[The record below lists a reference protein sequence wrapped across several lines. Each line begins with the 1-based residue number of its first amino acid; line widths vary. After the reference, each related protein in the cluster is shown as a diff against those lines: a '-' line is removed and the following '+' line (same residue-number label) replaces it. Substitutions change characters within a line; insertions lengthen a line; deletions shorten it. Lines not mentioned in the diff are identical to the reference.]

1 MAALPLVSI
10 LGGAFIEMSILSDEL
25 RRAAEA
31 WKADDPDPDTRA
43 EIDRLLAASD
53 ASELEDRFA
62 GSLEFGTAGLRGL
75 IGAGPNRMNR
85 KVVLRATAGVCA
97 YLLETVP
104 GAKERGICIGF
115 DGRRLS
121 REMAR
126 DAASVACGMGIKVY
140 AFEQVAP
147 TPLVAFACLEKNAA
161 AGIVVT
167 ASHNPPDYNGYK
179 VYWSNGAQIIPPTDA
194 GIASAIEAVGAVE
207 SIPRASLEDAASY
220 EVLGA
225 ELERRYLDGVRA
237 LQRNPELPR
246 ALSIAYTAMHG
257 VGAPLALTALKE
269 AGFTEVF
276 SVPEQEAPDGRF
288 PTVAFPNPEEAGAM
302 DLVLALAESKGADL
316 VFANDPDADRL
327 AVAVRGDD
335 GGYVQLTG
343 NDLGCLL
350 AHYLLEQGGE
360 GARLLV
366 NTIVSSPML
375 GAIARAHGAQ
385 WEQVLTGFKWIANR
399 ALEREAEGA
408 RFVLGYEEALG
419 YTVGT
424 LVRDKDG
431 IGTAV
436 VVADMAAWARANGRT
451 LLQELE
457 EAWRRYG
464 MYLSRQ
470 VSKVLPG
477 AEGAQQIAE
486 IMTRVRAAKPR
497 EVADRRV
504 LAMIDLASS
513 ERLRADGGVEP
524 VALPKGDVL
533 ALELEGEHRV
543 MLRPSGT
550 EPKIKFYFD
559 VRVDMAGGE
568 SVDAARARGETL
580 IAELVSGLEALI
592 A

>member
-1 MAALPLVSI
+1 
-10 LGGAFIEMSILSDEL
+10 MSTLSDEL

-43 EIDRLLAASD
+43 ELDRLLAASD
-53 ASELEDRFA
+53 ASELGDRFA
-62 GSLEFGTAGLRGL
+62 GSLQFGTAGLRGL

-126 DAASVACGMGIKVY
+126 DAAAVACGMGIKVY

-194 GIASAIEAVGAVE
+194 GIAQAIEAVGAVE
-207 SIPRASLEDAASY
+207 SIPRASLEDTDRY
-220 EVLGA
+220 EVLGG

-246 ALSIAYTAMHG
+246 ELSIAYTAMHG
-257 VGAPLALTALKE
+257 VGAPLALQALSE

-327 AVAVRGDD
+327 AVAVRGRD

-360 GARLLV
+360 GERLVV

-375 GAIARAHGAQ
+375 GAIARAHGAE

-436 VVADMAAWARANGRT
+436 VVADMAAWAHAHGRT

-464 MYLSRQ
+464 MYLSQQ

-477 AEGAQQIAE
+477 AEGAQQIAD
-486 IMTRVRAAKPR
+486 IMTRVRAAKPQ
-497 EVADRRV
+497 ELADRRV
-504 LAMIDLASS
+504 LAMVDLASS
-513 ERLRADGGVEP
+513 ERTRADGVVEA

-580 IAELVSGLEALI
+580 IAELISGLEALI
-592 A
+592 ESR